1 MNFQKSL
8 KPIKMKNKDNE
19 NWGTKE
25 LVNYLSQSNEAL
37 RIENSRLLDEVER
50 LTMNIE
56 VHDAQIV
63 TNEMGGYYQ
72 FMNNFNYT
80 LKNK

>member
-1 MNFQKSL
+1 MSTKE
-8 KPIKMKNKDNE
+8 NE

-37 RIENSRLLDEVER
+37 RVENSRLLDQVER
-50 LTMNIE
+50 LTNNIE
-56 VHDAQIV
+56 IYDAEVVSNQM
-63 TNEMGGYYQ
+63 NHYYQ

-80 LKNK
+80 LKKQ

>member
-1 MNFQKSL
+1 MSRQ
-8 KPIKMKNKDNE
+8 NE
-19 NWGTKE
+19 NWSTKE

-37 RIENSRLLDEVER
+37 RIENARLMDENER

-56 VHDAQIV
+56 VHDAEV
-63 TNEMGGYYQ
+63 VSNGMNHYYQ

-80 LKNK
+80 LKKS

>member
-1 MNFQKSL
+1 MADKA
-8 KPIKMKNKDNE
+8 NE
-19 NWGTKE
+19 NWSTKE

-50 LTMNIE
+50 LTMSIE
-56 VHDAQIV
+56 VIDAEV
-63 TNEMGGYYQ
+63 VSNGMGNYYQ
-72 FMNNFNYT
+72 YLNNFNYT

>member
-1 MNFQKSL
+1 MNTKA
-8 KPIKMKNKDNE
+8 NE

-37 RIENSRLLDEVER
+37 RVENLRLLDQVER
-50 LTMNIE
+50 LTNNIE
-56 VHDAQIV
+56 IYDAEVVSNQ
-63 TNEMGGYYQ
+63 MHHYYQ

-80 LKNK
+80 LKKQ

>member
-1 MNFQKSL
+1 MSKQ
-8 KPIKMKNKDNE
+8 NE

-37 RIENSRLLDEVER
+37 RVENSRLLDQVER
-50 LTMNIE
+50 LTNNIE
-56 VHDAQIV
+56 IYDVELVSNQMSH
-63 TNEMGGYYQ
+63 YYQ

-80 LKNK
+80 LKK